1 MDWDN
6 KKNFFQILRENEK
19 ILETAPISIRNDREI
34 ALMTAKINPKG
45 LKYISKKLQDD
56 EEVIMEGIRRYGP
69 ALEFASERLKAN
81 RDIVLRAVQSD
92 GEALKYTILELKSDK
107 EIIWNGIL
115 SNSICFRYIP
125 KNMQLDKEFIIEI
138 LSKYRVH
145 MEEYLKS
152 NKKLS
157 NKHLVDIIKNSGLLK
172 NVVPHKIRNEELM
185 LEVIKVHMEEY
196 LKSNKKLSNKHLVD
210 IIKNSGLLKNVV
222 PHKIRNEELMLEV
235 IKTYPYIYG
244 EIGQPYKKSYII
256 NRTAVEEDGF
266 NYLFLPKE
274 YRENKDFII
283 DVIFHNKGSIRG
295 DILDY
300 IPVNLKE
307 EIINKVLGIIDRI
320 VKEKKLLFSLN
331 KNFKGLEEIQSL
343 KNILELYSINYKEL
357 LDNCLVFN
365 KKIN

>member
-1 MDWDN
+1 MDWND
-6 KKNFFQILRENEK
+6 KKTFFQLLRKNEK
-19 ILETAPISIRNDREI
+19 ILENAPVSITDNREI
-34 ALMTAKINPKG
+34 GLMIAKINPKG
-45 LKYISKKLQDD
+45 LKYISKELQDD
-56 EEVIMEGIRRYGP
+56 TEIIEEAIKRYGM
-69 ALEFASERLKAN
+69 ALEFASNRLKAN
-81 RDIVLRAVQSD
+81 KDIILKAVKSD
-92 GEALKYTILELKSDK
+92 GEAIKFASQELKSDK

-115 SNSICFRYIP
+115 SNSICFRHIP
-125 KNMQLDKEFIIEI
+125 KDMQLDKEFIIEI

-157 NKHLVDIIKNSGLLK
+157 NKHLVDIIKNT
-172 NVVPHKIRNEELM
+172 
-185 LEVIKVHMEEY
+185 
-196 LKSNKKLSNKHLVD
+196 
-210 IIKNSGLLKNVV
+210 GLLKNVV

-244 EIGQPYKKSYII
+244 EIGQPYKRSYII
-256 NRTAVEEDGF
+256 NKTAVEEDGF

-274 YRENKDFII
+274 YRENKEFVI

-295 DILDY
+295 DILDF

-343 KNILELYSINYKEL
+343 KNILELYGINYKEL

>member
-92 GEALKYTILELKSDK
+92 GEALKYTISELKSDK

-185 LEVIKVHMEEY
+185 LEVIK
-196 LKSNKKLSNKHLVD
+196 
-210 IIKNSGLLKNVV
+210 
-222 PHKIRNEELMLEV
+222 
-235 IKTYPYIYG
+235 TYPYIYG
-244 EIGQPYKKSYII
+244 EIGQPYKRSYII
-256 NRTAVEEDGF
+256 NKTAVEEDGF